1 MDNNGWLWW
10 TDLLICLSC
19 VHTENF
25 KAAGV
30 KCAIC
35 GDSSHPTRDCTQKKK
50 SAAETAALDEEYN
63 SFMQQLDEK
72 PVISTVTKVPTV
84 AAAPALAP
92 WLQPIKASSTTKTQ
106 PWMLKQSV
114 GAPGTSSAPPP
125 PGTHHGPTVL
135 GATPATA
142 YPPPVAPA
150 GGYGYQAQP
159 AAWGAGQQQ
168 SYQPQQQQQWGGNDY
183 YYGGWDGN
191 ATAGAAAPAVAAPAQ
206 YSPYGPPPG
215 AASAVP
221 ATATEATS
229 AADYY
234 QYQQQYYAN
243 QPQQ

>member
-1 MDNNGWLWW
+1 MDKNGWLWW
-10 TDLLICLSC
+10 TDLLTCLSC

-50 SAAETAALDEEYN
+50 SAAETAAIDEEYN
-63 SFMQQLDEK
+63 SFMQQLGEK
-72 PVISTVTKVPTV
+72 PVISTATKVPTV
-84 AAAPALAP
+84 AAAPAPAP
-92 WLQPIKASSTTKTQ
+92 WLQPVKASSTTKTQ

-168 SYQPQQQQQWGGNDY
+168 QWGGSDY

-191 ATAGAAAPAVAAPAQ
+191 ATAGTAAPAVAAPAQ

-221 ATATEATS
+221 ATPAEATS